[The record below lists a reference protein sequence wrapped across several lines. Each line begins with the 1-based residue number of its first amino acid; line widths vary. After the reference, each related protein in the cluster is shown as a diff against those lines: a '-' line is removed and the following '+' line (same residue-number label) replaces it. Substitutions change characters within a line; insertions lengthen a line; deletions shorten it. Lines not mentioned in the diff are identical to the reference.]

1 MATLEYKTVDGSCCI
16 HSHHVCNRLGC
27 CQKYLRVKTKQE
39 FLLSGVQW
47 YTVTLDARKVVGHS
61 VTGNVQEP
69 SHTSKLHNFVQ
80 MQ

>member
-1 MATLEYKTVDGSCCI
+1 MDLVAFTATMFVKKYQLSCF
-16 HSHHVCNRLGC
+16 
-27 CQKYLRVKTKQE
+27 QKYLRVKTKQE